1 MREPGYFVA
10 YEPAGIIETH
20 AKNPEFKPDRIFL
33 DAHPEFRAVQTFANV
48 TVYRYEP
55 VP

>member
-1 MREPGYFVA
+1 MRR
-10 YEPAGIIETH
+10 I
-20 AKNPEFKPDRIFL
+20 EFKPDRIFL